1 MGGLNFLLMLRQ
13 ALLSSLRLQEMGG
26 TPFVEEA
33 LHQDHA
39 HCVDGVA
46 LPSIDSESLGEG
58 SA

>member
-1 MGGLNFLLMLRQ
+1 MLRQ